1 MKLGKLDIKKTR
13 KFFKRLPQ
21 TLAEKSFLS
30 FLFLFTISLVFGA
43 IVFYRHE
50 SSIKKAS
57 PKILEKTLQIE
68 EKSYQEVLRVWEEK
82 KEGLNEI
89 DFREYP
95 NLFR

>member
-1 MKLGKLDIKKTR
+1 MKLRKPDIKKTR
-13 KFFKRLPQ
+13 KFFTRLPQ

-30 FLFLFTISLVFGA
+30 FLFLFMISLIFGV

-82 KEGLNEI
+82 KERLNEI
-89 DFREYP
+89 DSREYS